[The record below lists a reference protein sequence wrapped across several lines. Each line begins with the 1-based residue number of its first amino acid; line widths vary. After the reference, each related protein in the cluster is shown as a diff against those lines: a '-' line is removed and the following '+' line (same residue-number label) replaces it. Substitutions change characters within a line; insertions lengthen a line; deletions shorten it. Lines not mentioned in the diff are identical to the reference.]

1 MTNSE
6 ECICALATP
15 AGGAIGIIR
24 LSGSEAIRLT
34 DKVFVSVS
42 GKQLSAAKPNTLH
55 YGEIKDK
62 DGHTIDDVLVSVFRA
77 PHSYTGEDS
86 TEISCHGS
94 RYILQQVLQRLIEVG
109 CRQAEPGEY
118 TRRAYLNGKMD
129 LSQAEAVADLIAS
142 TNKATHQ
149 MALSQLKGHFSSELT
164 LLREKLL
171 KMTSLLE
178 LELDFS
184 DHEELEFA
192 DRSELRALA
201 AEIEKKITTLAHS
214 FETGNAL
221 KQGVPVAI
229 VGKTNVGKS
238 TLLNRLLHEEK
249 AIVSNIHGTTRDVIE
264 DTTLIDGITF
274 RFIDTAG
281 IRKTDDVV
289 ENIGIERT
297 YQKMEEAK
305 IVIWLLDAQ
314 PTEAEIEEM
323 KEKNQGKKLLMVFNK
338 IDEIS
343 FDKAVLSSE
352 KSVLSS
358 EKESQTSSSISLS
371 DENVSILNISART
384 GENVS
389 DLEQALVKAADI
401 PEITENDVIVT
412 SARHYE
418 ALLRSDESL
427 SRVLESM
434 DMGMSG
440 DIIAEDLKMVL
451 EELGEITGG
460 QISSQETLN
469 NIFKHFCIGK

>member
-42 GKQLSAAKPNTLH
+42 GKQLSVAKPNTLH

-118 TRRAYLNGKMD
+118 TRRAYMNGKMD

-314 PTEAEIEEM
+314 PTEAEIEDM

-343 FDKAVLSSE
+343 FDKAVLSSDE
-352 KSVLSS
+352 N
-358 EKESQTSSSISLS
+358 SQTSSSVSLS
-371 DENVSILNISART
+371 GGNVSILNISART
-384 GENVS
+384 GENVL
-389 DLEQALVKAADI
+389 DLEQALVRAADI

-418 ALLRSDESL
+418 ALLRADESL